1 MQRRSSRIDFSNVC
15 RLRMPCAGTAFG
27 VKLWVDC
34 RADVPPKVSFWNSL
48 VEGAM
53 RPMHRLPEIPKTL
66 LRLVLLSCIGV
77 QIGDMVAWFVPMRI
91 LSHQSGNI

>member
-1 MQRRSSRIDFSNVC
+1 MRWNRVR
-15 RLRMPCAGTAFG
+15 

-34 RADVPPKVSFWNSL
+34 RADVPPKVSFWNSP

-53 RPMHRLPEIPKTL
+53 RPIHRLHEIPKAL
-66 LRLVLLSCIGV
+66 LRLVRLSSIGV

-91 LSHQSGNI
+91 LSHQSCDI